1 MDGHND
7 MEKKIYFDS
16 LSEWWDYSLKV
27 CAEFANGVL
36 GVMFAIIFGV
46 VSFFVW
52 IGKLIEAFCRRE
64 TVAAI
69 VIGVIFLGMTF
80 GWVFTFTKERHAA
93 VTAQHKADSLA
104 YDLSK
109 YTQFV
114 KPDDVLVL
122 NGDTINH

>member
-1 MDGHND
+1 
-7 MEKKIYFDS
+7 MEKKFIFS
-16 LSEWWDYSLKV
+16 LSEWWDYVKNACV
-27 CAEFANGVL
+27 HFVKGVARIL
-36 GVMFAIIFGV
+36 FAIVFGV

>member
-1 MDGHND
+1 
-7 MEKKIYFDS
+7 MEIKFIFNS
-16 LSEWWDYSLKV
+16 LSEWWDYAKNACV
-27 CAEFANGVL
+27 CFAKGVASVFL
-36 GVMFAIIFGV
+36 AIFFGV